1 MTTTTVERKDGRQGG
16 ARHPGLLHAL
26 PRLAPLA
33 AAAAALLAAPAC
45 RADWR
50 FEPSLNLTGTYTD
63 NVDLRPNDQARTQ
76 LVTEITPAFNLA
88 LDSRRLKASAHGSY
102 RQFLYSDPDEVRS
115 RKDHY
120 SQYGGDL
127 RGVLAEDLL
136 YVDARV
142 SSSQRNISAFGP
154 QVEGSPYS
162 SLNRTEVKTWSIS
175 PYLVQRIGNDARAV
189 LRYSRDGVKSD
200 QRSRFGNSTS
210 DSLALNL
217 DSNPDGRKLGWGLN
231 YLHQDVENELAG
243 ESSIENVSGRL
254 RYSLTRSLALTAT
267 AGYDRYDYQALGGRT
282 AGRSWSTGFAWTPSQ
297 RTSIEASVGRHFYG
311 STGSLVAS
319 VRSRRTVWSL
329 NYGDT
334 ITSSRQ
340 QFSLPST
347 IDTASLLDQMLLTS
361 IPDPVQRQ
369 LAVAAYMR
377 AAGLPPSLADSVNY
391 LTNRYMRQRLLQG
404 SAAFRGLRNSAVLS
418 IYASERT
425 ALSSQETDSAL
436 LGGQLASLNDNVRQ
450 RGASATWTYRTN
462 ARSSF
467 SATANFNR
475 SESLRTGFE
484 DRQRLLRAAYDTQL
498 SRYLTG
504 TVELR
509 RRSGGTGVFGPARD
523 YTEHAIAATLSMK
536 L

>member
-1 MTTTTVERKDGRQGG
+1 MTTITVERRGSRPLG
-16 ARHPGLLHAL
+16 AL
-26 PRLAPLA
+26 RLAPLA
-33 AAAAALLAAPAC
+33 AAVAALLAAPAC

-50 FEPSLNLTGTYTD
+50 FTPSLSLTGTYTD
-63 NVDLRPNDQARTQ
+63 NVDLRPDDQARTQ
-76 LVTEITPAFNLA
+76 LVTEVAPAFNLA

-120 SQYGGDL
+120 SEYGGDL
-127 RGVLAEDLL
+127 HGILAQDLL
-136 YVDARV
+136 YVDARA

-154 QVEGSPYS
+154 QVTNASYS
-162 SLNRTEVKTWSIS
+162 SLNQTEVQSWSIS
-175 PYLVQRIGNDARAV
+175 PYLVQRLGNEARAI
-189 LRYSRDGVKSD
+189 LRYTRDGVKSD
-200 QRSRFGNSTS
+200 ERSRFGNSTA
-210 DSLALNL
+210 DSVALNL

-231 YLHQDVENELAG
+231 YLRQDMQNELAG
-243 ESSIENVSGRL
+243 ESSVENINGRL
-254 RYSLTRSLALTAT
+254 RYALNRSLALTAT

-311 STGSLVAS
+311 STGSLAAS
-319 VRSRRTVWSL
+319 VRSRRTVWSV
-329 NYGDT
+329 NYGDS

-347 IDTASLLDQMLLTS
+347 IDTAALLDQMLLSS

-369 LAVAAYMR
+369 QAVAAYMQ
-377 AAGLPPSLADSVNY
+377 AAGLPSSLADSVNY
-391 LTNRYMRQRLLQG
+391 LTNRYMRQKLLQG
-404 SAAFRGLRNSAVLS
+404 AAAFRGLRNSAVLS

-425 ALSSQETDSAL
+425 ALSTQESDSAL

-450 RGASATWTYRTN
+450 RGASATWSYRMN
-462 ARSSF
+462 ARSNF
-467 SATANFNR
+467 SATANYNR
-475 SESLRTGFE
+475 SESLTTGFE
-484 DRQRLLRAAYDTQL
+484 DRQRLLRAAFDTRL
-498 SRYLTG
+498 GRYLTG

-509 RRSGGTGVFGPARD
+509 RRAGGTGVFGPARD